1 MSFALKV
8 INISKSF
15 PGVLANDKIN
25 IEIPSGTIHAIVG
38 ENGAGKSTLMKIIY
52 GMISP
57 DSGKISVSE
66 KEKKFSSPKDAIKA
80 GIGMVHQHFMLADNL
95 TVLENVILGIENATL
110 RNINK
115 KKFKNEILEI
125 SDKYGMPLN
134 PNTTIDELGVGEKQ
148 RVEIIKVLYRGAKIL
163 ILDEPTAVLVPQE
176 VNELFENL
184 NNLKN
189 QGVTIIFISH
199 KLDEVI
205 EIADGISVMRGG
217 KHVGTVDAKT
227 VSKPELAEMMIGKSL
242 PKIPK
247 RTSLPTNEIC
257 LEVSS
262 LSGEK
267 LDSKEPFKDINF
279 ILSKGE
285 ILGIAGVE
293 GNGQR
298 ELTESILGI
307 YPISQG
313 TITVDGIN
321 IDNMATRQ
329 RRSLGINFIPEDRQT
344 QGLVMDN
351 SLIENAMLGRQNKD
365 MYKTRFKS
373 VNFKNSR
380 KFSNKIIDQYDVRT
394 PKSSTL
400 ALALSGGNQ
409 QKFVVGRELEDNPSL
424 LVASQPTRGIDIGA
438 QSLIWEELR
447 EARDAGLGV
456 LLISA
461 DLEELL
467 GLSDRL
473 LVMYE
478 GKIVKELLPEDATP
492 ELLGAYMTGLK

>member
-8 INISKSF
+8 TEISKSF

-25 IEIPSGTIHAIVG
+25 IEIPKGTIHAIVG
-38 ENGAGKSTLMKIIY
+38 ENGAGKSTLMKVIY

-57 DSGKISVSE
+57 DSGTITVE
-66 KEKKFSSPKDAIKA
+66 DEEKKFSSPKDAIKS

-95 TVLENVILGIENATL
+95 TVLENIILGIENATL
-110 RNINK
+110 KNIKK
-115 KKFKNEILEI
+115 KKFINEILEI
-125 SDKYGMPLN
+125 SNKYGMPLN
-134 PNTTIDELGVGEKQ
+134 PNVTIDELGVGEKQ
-148 RVEIIKVLYRGAKIL
+148 RVEILKVLYRGAKIL

-176 VNELFENL
+176 VKELFENL

-189 QGVTIIFISH
+189 QGVTILFISH

-227 VSKPELAEMMIGKSL
+227 VSKSELAEMMIGKSL
-242 PKIPK
+242 PKPPD
-247 RTSLPTNEIC
+247 RTTSPLNDKC
-257 LEVSS
+257 LEVNS
-262 LSGEK
+262 LTGEEI
-267 LDSKEPFKDINF
+267 DSKSPFLNITFELK
-279 ILSKGE
+279 KGE

-298 ELTESILGI
+298 ELTEAILGI
-307 YPISQG
+307 YPLKSGEIF
-313 TITVDGIN
+313 VDGNNIN
-321 IDNMATRQ
+321 QMGTRQ
-329 RRSLGINFIPEDRQT
+329 RREMGINFIPEDRQS

-351 SLIENAMLGRQNKD
+351 SLTENAMLGRQNKKR
-365 MYKTRFKS
+365 YKTKMKS
-373 VNFKNSR
+373 VNFKNSK
-380 KFSNKIIDQYDVRT
+380 KFSDAIINQYDVRT
-394 PKSSTL
+394 PSSSTL

-409 QKFVVGRELEDNPSL
+409 QKFVVGRELEDSPSL

-438 QSLIWEELR
+438 QSLIWDELR
-447 EARDAGLGV
+447 GARDHGLGV

-478 GKIVKELLPEDATP
+478 GKVVKELIPEEATP
-492 ELLGAYMTGLK
+492 ELLGAYMTGLS